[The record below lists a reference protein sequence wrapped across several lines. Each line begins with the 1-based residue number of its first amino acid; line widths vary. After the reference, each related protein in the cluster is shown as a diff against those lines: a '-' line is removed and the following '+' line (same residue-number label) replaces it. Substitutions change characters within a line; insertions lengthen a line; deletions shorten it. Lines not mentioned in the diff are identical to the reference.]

1 MGKGKALNEIE
12 KGKILAYSESGLS
25 LREIGRKLG
34 RTHEV
39 VRRFLKN
46 PAEYGKKKSTGRKKL
61 VSERTA
67 RRIVNCASNSTN
79 SCMQIKRTLDLNVS
93 KSTVW
98 RVLNND
104 INIIRSKMNV
114 APRLLEHHKS
124 TRLEFGRKNMSRN
137 WNNVSYFKEPRVLFF
152 IIIFD

>member
-25 LREIGRKLG
+25 LREFGRKLG

-46 PAEYGKKKSTGRKKL
+46 PAEYGKKKSTG
-61 VSERTA
+61 RTA

-114 APRLLEHHKS
+114 APRLSEHHKS

-137 WNNVSYFKEPRVLFF
+137 RNNVS
-152 IIIFD
+152 